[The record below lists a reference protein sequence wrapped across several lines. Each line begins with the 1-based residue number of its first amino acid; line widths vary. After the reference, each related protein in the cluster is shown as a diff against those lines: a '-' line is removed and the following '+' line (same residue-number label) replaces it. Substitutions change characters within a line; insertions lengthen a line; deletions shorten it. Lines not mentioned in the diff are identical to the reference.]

1 MPYRGDYYHRG
12 DYRRGD
18 PGLFGFL
25 GGLAKKALG
34 FVPGIGPIAAAV
46 GGAAVPALL
55 HKREQQIATG
65 QLEPNWLGRHVLPHL
80 TSTQPIGSSMA
91 GTPHGRITRGSGGP
105 GMAVATT
112 DGAPRGYHLIRHGP
126 NAGGFAKNRRMNW
139 ANPHALGRAERRI
152 HSAVKHFTRYI
163 RWVHPKR
170 EGHAAPKF
178 KAHRGKKK

>member
-1 MPYRGDYYHRG
+1 MSVLCATSADVIVVCFFFFQAEDGIRDRTVTGVQTCALPIYHRG

-25 GGLAKKALG
+25 GGLSKKALG

-105 GMAVATT
+105 GMAV
-112 DGAPRGYHLIRHGP
+112 
-126 NAGGFAKNRRMNW
+126 
-139 ANPHALGRAERRI
+139 
-152 HSAVKHFTRYI
+152 
-163 RWVHPKR
+163 
-170 EGHAAPKF
+170 
-178 KAHRGKKK
+178 